1 MLTKEKLALLIAD
14 LESET
19 VERTRAFDK
28 AEKMGQAISAFAND
42 LPGRGVPGYLLL
54 GVDNDG
60 RISGKRISDEQ
71 LTSLGGLKTE
81 GALLPP
87 PSMSIEKFSFD
98 DGDVVVIEVFPSAY
112 PPIRFKGQAWV
123 RVGARKAIATD
134 EDLHILEERRQLA
147 AKRFE
152 IMPCEGARMQ
162 DLDLD
167 LFRNTYLPRAIQ
179 AEIIESDPR
188 SVEEQL
194 AALRFY
200 DTVSGVPTNLGMILF
215 GKHPEN
221 YIPSAYIQY
230 VKFGGADNG
239 ADILAEHAYKGPLLQ
254 TVVELNGFVKV
265 GIASPHP
272 VKVSALQEETFYRYP
287 DWAIREL
294 LLNAII
300 HRDYQLGNAPIKFY
314 DYNGARLEISNP
326 GGLYGLA
333 KPENFPTVNDYRN
346 PLLAE
351 AMKVMGFVNKFNR
364 GIAKVKTEMEQNG
377 NPAPVFDVN
386 KLTEFRVT
394 LMPSLETP
402 FNASAGGLTA
412 QNGGLTAQNGNL
424 TVQYGNL
431 TAQRDHKETKKSH
444 GNRRRITP
452 ELEAELIRIVGEYPG
467 IRRKELAEKLDVSMG
482 SLRRMLAQMTSEAQT
497 AKIEHRGSKKTGGW
511 FRKS

>member
-1 MLTKEKLALLIAD
+1 MLTKEKLMQLIAD

-28 AEKMGQAISAFAND
+28 IDKMGQAISAFAND
-42 LPGRGVPGYLLL
+42 LPGRGVSCYLLL
-54 GVDNDG
+54 GVENDG

-81 GALLPP
+81 GALLPS
-87 PSMSIEKFSFD
+87 PSLSIEKFSFD
-98 DGDVVVIEVFPSAY
+98 DGDVVVVEVFPSAY

-123 RVGARKAIATD
+123 RVGARKALATD
-134 EDLHILEERRQLA
+134 EDLHILEERRRLS

-152 IMPCEGARMQ
+152 IMPCEGARLQ

-179 AEIIESDPR
+179 AEVIENDPR

-194 AALRFY
+194 AALRFC
-200 DTVSGVPTNLGMILF
+200 DPTAGVPTNLGMILF

-254 TVVELNGFVKV
+254 IVTELNGFVKV
-265 GIASPHP
+265 GIVAPRP
-272 VKVSALQEETFYRYP
+272 VRVSALQEKTICSYP
-287 DWAIREL
+287 EWAIREL

-300 HRDYQLGNAPIKFY
+300 HRDYQIGNAPIKFY
-314 DYNGARLEISNP
+314 DYNGQRLELSNP

-386 KLTEFRVT
+386 KRTEFRVT
-394 LMPSLETP
+394 LIPGGKDV
-402 FNASAGGLTA
+402 FNLPNGDLMAHSPDLTA
-412 QNGGLTAQNGNL
+412 QYGDLMAHSPDLTAQKDDLRGKNP
-424 TVQYGNL
+424 
-431 TAQRDHKETKKSH
+431 HKKRQH
-444 GNRRRITP
+444 ITP
-452 ELEAELIRIVGEYPG
+452 ELEAELVKIINDHPG
-467 IRRKELAEKLDVSMG
+467 IQRKEMAKKLNIPLG
-482 SLRRMLAQMTSEAQT
+482 SLRRLLALMTSDQQT